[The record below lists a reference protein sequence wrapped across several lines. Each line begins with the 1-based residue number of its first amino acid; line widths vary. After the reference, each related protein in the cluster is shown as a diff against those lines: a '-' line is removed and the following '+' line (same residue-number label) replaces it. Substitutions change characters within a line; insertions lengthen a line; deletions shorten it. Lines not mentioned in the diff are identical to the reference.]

1 MRSWSS
7 RSPRLRHRSSPARRD
22 EMGEVSML
30 DVMAQCRAVREN
42 VGLLD
47 RSEIGKL
54 AIFGPDRYTW
64 LQGMVSNDT
73 RRLEQGAPSLPACIL
88 TPTGHV
94 LTDLTLINVVGENP
108 LAPALGL
115 PAPDF
120 VLAVLPRE
128 NAEKI
133 ATFLDRY
140 IIMEEVEL
148 RDVSEAIGCFSLQG
162 PHAAE
167 LWQSLAGRMGDR
179 VVVVEADPTG
189 SGGLD
194 LYFPSAE
201 REAGRSAL
209 LGTGAAEVGPE
220 AQEIL
225 RVEAGIPRYGA
236 ELDES
241 VIALEANL
249 GPTHISLT
257 KGCYIGQEIIARI
270 DSRGHTNRALTGLI
284 LSGALPVPGDKI
296 YPLPTSED
304 QEPREVGRL
313 TSVVASAPAAGGR
326 PIALGYV
333 RHEHRTP
340 GTPLLLRGEAQ
351 QTEAEVVSL
360 PLSFSSVYTGSA
372 RP

>member
-1 MRSWSS
+1 
-7 RSPRLRHRSSPARRD
+7 
-22 EMGEVSML
+22 MGSIE
-30 DVMAQCRAVREN
+30 AEYRAVREA

-47 RSEIGKL
+47 RAAAGKL
-54 AIFGPDRYTW
+54 ALRGSERFSW
-64 LQGMVSNDT
+64 LQGMVSNDV
-73 RRLEQGAPSLPACIL
+73 RLLEQGTKRLLACVL
-88 TPTGHV
+88 NATGHV
-94 LTDLTLINVVGENP
+94 LTDLALVDVRGANP
-108 LAPALGL
+108 LASALGF
-115 PAPDF
+115 PEPDF
-120 VLAVLPRE
+120 VLADLPRVTLD
-128 NAEKI
+128 KI
-133 ATFLDRY
+133 ADLFDRY
-140 IIMEEVEL
+140 IIMEDVEIE
-148 RDVSEAIGCFSLQG
+148 DVSDRLGCFSLQG
-162 PHAAE
+162 PRAADFWRPDANNLPE
-167 LWQSLAGRMGDR
+167 RIRESVYA
-179 VVVVEADPTG
+179 VEADHTG
-189 SGGLD
+189 SGGCD
-194 LYFPSAE
+194 LYFSSTQAE
-201 REAGRSAL
+201 TVREALREAGVV
-209 LGTGAAEVGPE
+209 EVGAE
-220 AQEIL
+220 AQEVL

-241 VIALEANL
+241 VIALEAGL

-257 KGCYIGQEIIARI
+257 KGCYVGQEIIARI